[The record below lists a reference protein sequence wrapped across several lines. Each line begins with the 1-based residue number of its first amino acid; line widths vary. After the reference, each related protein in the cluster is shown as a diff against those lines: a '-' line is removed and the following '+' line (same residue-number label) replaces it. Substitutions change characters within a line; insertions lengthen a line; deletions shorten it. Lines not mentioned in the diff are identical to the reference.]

1 MAVESAPIQVIRI
14 QAGYSRIKRALDV
27 TFTLLISPVLLFV
40 GAIAAVAIRLNS
52 PGPIF
57 YRQKRIGQNGEEF
70 EMLKFRSMSID
81 CDDTI
86 HRQAIEQYMSGE
98 LINGDDKEHPNKLG
112 NDPRI
117 TKVGKFIRK
126 TSIDELPQFWNV
138 LRGHMSLVGPRPPLA
153 YEVEWYSARDWLRLS
168 GKPGLTGPWQV
179 YGRSIVT
186 FQEMVEM
193 DISYLQHQ
201 SLWQDCKFIVLTIP
215 VMVFARGGG

>member
-14 QAGYSRIKRALDV
+14 QAGYSRIKRILDV
-27 TFTLLISPVLLFV
+27 TFTLLISPALLFV
-40 GAIAAVAIRLNS
+40 GMIVAIAIRLDS

-70 EMLKFRSMSID
+70 AMLKFRSMYADSND
-81 CDDTI
+81 AL
-86 HRQAIEQYMSGE
+86 HRHAIEQYMSGE
-98 LINGDDKEHPNKLG
+98 LINGDDKDCPNKLKD
-112 NDPRI
+112 DPRI
-117 TKVGKFIRK
+117 TKIGKFIRK

-138 LRGHMSLVGPRPPLA
+138 LRGQMSLVGPRPPLP
-153 YEVEWYSARDWLRLS
+153 YETEWYNARDWLRLS

-193 DISYLQHQ
+193 DITYLQHQ
-201 SLWQDCKFIVLTIP
+201 SLWQDCKFILLTVP
-215 VMVFARGGG
+215 VMIFARGGG